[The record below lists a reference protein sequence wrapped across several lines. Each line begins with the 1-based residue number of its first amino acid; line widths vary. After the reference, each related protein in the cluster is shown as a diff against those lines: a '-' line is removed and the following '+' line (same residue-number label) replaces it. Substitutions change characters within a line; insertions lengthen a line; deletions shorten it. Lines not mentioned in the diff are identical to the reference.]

1 MYSAL
6 HIFFTDQSWTWTT
19 SRVKRNEAFYLVS
32 KQIAEMQIDN
42 HEIENNSDIF
52 PEDFDF

>member
-1 MYSAL
+1 MKCSAP

-42 HEIENNSDIF
+42 HEIENNLDNF
-52 PEDFDF
+52 PDGF